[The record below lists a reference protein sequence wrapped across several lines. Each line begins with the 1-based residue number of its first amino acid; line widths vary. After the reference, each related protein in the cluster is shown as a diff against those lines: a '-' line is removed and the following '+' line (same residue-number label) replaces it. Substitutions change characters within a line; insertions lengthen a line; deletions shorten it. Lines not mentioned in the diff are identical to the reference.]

1 LALTAPHRG
10 NDHGEERT
18 AADLVG
24 SSFTVTQP
32 DAAPDSQSAYEAFLR
47 RAESDPNVLGVVL
60 FGSRG
65 FDAYVTEDSDVDVI
79 VVVDH
84 EPDVW
89 QTPHGGPLE
98 AWPMTL
104 GQFREHATPGNRD
117 AWNRSAFLGV
127 KVVLDRLDG
136 EIGRIV
142 ERKRELTEDEA
153 RAIVATSIDD
163 YINALFRSLHNLE
176 AGRELEGR
184 LDAMESIPPLLTTVF
199 ALDGRVR
206 PFNKWLN
213 HQVRAQPLSIDG
225 FIPLLERLVGEPT
238 AAVQRSVFRAV
249 EPAARAAGHGA
260 EIDSWEPDV
269 AWLRGTG

>member
-1 LALTAPHRG
+1 VTEP
-10 NDHGEERT
+10 NDAH
-18 AADLVG
+18 
-24 SSFTVTQP
+24 
-32 DAAPDSQSAYEAFLR
+32 DSQSAYEAFIR
-47 RAESDPNVLGVVL
+47 RAESDPNVLGVL
-60 FGSRG
+60 LHGSRG
-65 FDAYVTEDSDVDVI
+65 FDAYVTAESDVDVI

-84 EPDVW
+84 EPDMW

-98 AWPMTL
+98 SWPMTL
-104 GQFREHATPGNRD
+104 GEFREHAMPGNRD

-127 KVVLDRLDG
+127 HVVLDKLDG

-142 ERKRELTEDEA
+142 QHKRYLTDEEA
-153 RAIVATSIDD
+153 QAIVAASIDD

-206 PFNKWLN
+206 PFNKYLK
-213 HQVRAQPLSIDG
+213 HQVQARPLPIDG
-225 FIPLLERLVGEPT
+225 FISLVERLVGEPT
-238 AAVQRSVFRAV
+238 APVQRAVFRAV
-249 EPAARAAGHGA
+249 ERVARAAGHGA

-269 AWLRGTG
+269 VWLRGAG